1 MSRMPKEI
9 GPVPAPMRD
18 PFGRE
23 IRSLRLSVT
32 QACDLACAHCHRE
45 GQEAS
50 AEEMTLAEIQ
60 RVVAVGASLGL
71 RKVKITGGE
80 PLMRSDI
87 VDVVS
92 RISPSVREVSMTTNG
107 SHLSE
112 MAAALKAA
120 GLARVNV
127 SLHSLDPG
135 TNERMCGV
143 DMTARVVAGIED
155 AVEVGL
161 NPVKVNMVVFRDIN
175 DDMIQPMMDFCGR
188 VGAVL
193 QLIEYESDRDS
204 ARTSDFA
211 KKHFSLVPFEQGLAA
226 ASSQTTVNELHRR
239 HRYLVPA
246 NGTKVTVEIV
256 RPMHNT
262 EFCANC
268 TRIRVSSDGKLKPC
282 LLDREGAV
290 DLLVPMRAGATDGEL
305 RALFAEAIGSR
316 RPYWS

>member
-1 MSRMPKEI
+1 MSKAFQEPSPMPT
-9 GPVPAPMRD
+9 PMRD

-45 GQEAS
+45 GQEVS
-50 AEEMTLAEIQ
+50 AEEMTLEEIE
-60 RVVAVGASLGL
+60 RVVAVSASLGV

-80 PLMRSDI
+80 PLMRKDI

-92 RISPSVREVSMTTNG
+92 RISPLVREVSMTTNG
-107 SHLSE
+107 SRLSE
-112 MAAALKAA
+112 MAAALKVA

-127 SLHSLDPG
+127 SLHSLDPR

-143 DMTARVVAGIED
+143 DMTAHVVAGIKD

-161 NPVKVNMVVFRDIN
+161 SPVKVNMVVFRDIN
-175 DDMIQPMMDFCGR
+175 HDMIPPMMDFCGR

-204 ARTSDFA
+204 ASTSEFA
-211 KKHFSLVPFEQGLAA
+211 KKHFSLGPFEQGLAA
-226 ASSQTTVNELHRR
+226 VSTQTTINELHRR

-246 NGTKVTVEIV
+246 NGTNVSVEIV

-282 LLDREGAV
+282 LLDRRGAV
-290 DLLVPMRAGATDGEL
+290 DVLGPMRAGATDDEL
-305 RALFAEAIGSR
+305 RVLFAKAIGSR